1 MTTSKLS
8 IYNGALRL
16 LGERRLSSLTEDRPS
31 RHYLDAAYDD
41 GLIDYILEQGQWNFA
56 TRSVELTNDTAVA
69 PGFGY
74 QYAFRKHDD
83 YVRLAA
89 LCLDEYFKSP
99 LNEYSDEQRYWF
111 CDYDTLYIKY
121 ISNDTDYGYDLSLW
135 PQTFVR
141 YAQAEL
147 ADRIKDEVTGNAG
160 LSRDGRYERI
170 KIALKQARVDARSK
184 DVMNRPVRFQ
194 PAGTFVKARMT
205 SGVNND
211 G

>member
-8 IYNGALRL
+8 LYNGALRL
-16 LGERRLSSLTEDRPS
+16 LGERRLSSLTEDRPA

-41 GLIDYILEQGQWNFA
+41 GLIDYLLEQGQWNFA
-56 TRSVELTNDTAVA
+56 TRSVELTNDSSIT
-69 PGFGY
+69 PEFGY
-74 QYAFRKHDD
+74 QYGFAKPAD

-99 LNEYSDEQRYWF
+99 LNEYSDEQGYWF

-121 ISNDTDYGYDLSLW
+121 ISNDVDYGLDLSLW

-147 ADRIKDEVTGNAG
+147 ADRVKEEVTGN
-160 LSRDGRYERI
+160 DGKYERI
-170 KIALKQARVDARSK
+170 KKALKDARVDARSK

>member
-8 IYNGALRL
+8 LYNGALRL
-16 LGERRLSSLTEDRPS
+16 LGERRLSSLTEDRPA

-41 GLIDYILEQGQWNFA
+41 GLIDYLLEQGQWNFA
-56 TRSVELTNDTAVA
+56 TRTIELTNDASIT
-69 PGFGY
+69 PDFGY
-74 QYAFRKHDD
+74 QYAFSKPTD

-99 LNEYSDEQRYWF
+99 LNEYSDEQGYWF

-121 ISNDTDYGYDLSLW
+121 ISNDVDYGLDLSLW

-147 ADRIKDEVTGNAG
+147 ADRVKEEVTGN
-160 LSRDGRYERI
+160 DGKYERI
-170 KIALKQARVDARSK
+170 KKALKDARVDARSK

>member
-8 IYNGALRL
+8 LYNGALRL
-16 LGERRLSSLTEDRPS
+16 LGERRLSSLTEDRPA
-31 RHYLDAAYDD
+31 RHYLDAAFDD
-41 GLIDYILEQGQWNFA
+41 GLIDYLLEQGQWNFA
-56 TRSVELTNDTAVA
+56 TRTVELTNDASITPV
-69 PGFGY
+69 FGY
-74 QYAFRKHDD
+74 QYAFSKPTD

-99 LNEYSDEQRYWF
+99 LNEYSDEQGYWF

-121 ISNDTDYGYDLSLW
+121 ISNDVNYGLDLSLW

-147 ADRIKDEVTGNAG
+147 ADRVKEEVTGN
-160 LSRDGRYERI
+160 DGKYERI
-170 KIALKQARVDARSK
+170 KKALKDARIDARSK

>member
-8 IYNGALRL
+8 LYNGALRL
-16 LGERRLSSLTEDRPS
+16 LGERRLSSLTEDRPA

-41 GLIDYILEQGQWNFA
+41 GLIDYLLEQGQWNFA
-56 TRSVELTNDTAVA
+56 TRSVELTNDSSIT
-69 PGFGY
+69 PEFGY
-74 QYAFRKHDD
+74 QYGFAKPTD

-89 LCLDEYFKSP
+89 LCLDEYFKAP
-99 LNEYSDEQRYWF
+99 LNEYSDEQGYWF

-121 ISNDTDYGYDLSLW
+121 ISNDVDYGLDLSLW

-147 ADRIKDEVTGNAG
+147 ADRVKEEVTGN
-160 LSRDGRYERI
+160 DGKYERI
-170 KIALKQARVDARSK
+170 KKALKDARVDARSK

>member
-8 IYNGALRL
+8 LYNGALRL
-16 LGERRLSSLTEDRPS
+16 LGERRLSSLTEDRPA
-31 RHYLDAAYDD
+31 RHYLDAAFDD
-41 GLIDYILEQGQWNFA
+41 GLIDYLLEQGQWNFA
-56 TRSVELTNDTAVA
+56 TRSVELTNDSSIT
-69 PGFGY
+69 PEFGY
-74 QYAFRKHDD
+74 QYGFAKPTD

-99 LNEYSDEQRYWF
+99 LNEYSDEQGYWF

-121 ISNDTDYGYDLSLW
+121 ISNDVDYGLDLSLW

-147 ADRIKDEVTGNAG
+147 ADRVKEEITGN
-160 LSRDGRYERI
+160 DGKYERI
-170 KIALKQARVDARSK
+170 KKALKDARVDARSK